1 MEPERSR
8 RTVTIVGGAGAVGS
22 TTAFA
27 LTNSRLVDEIVL
39 VDIDHERAVGEAT
52 DLGHGTAFT
61 SPTRV
66 RAGGYEDCR
75 DADVVIVTA
84 GAAQDPDETRLDLV
98 DRNAEIIA
106 DVVPNATAE
115 AAGDAVVLVVTNP
128 VDVLTH
134 VARSVSDL
142 PAGRVIG
149 SGTVLDS
156 ARLRHALGR
165 EFGRDPAAVDA
176 YVVGEHGDSSV
187 PVWSATTIGGVP
199 FESYC
204 AGHGVDDVDAFRRR
218 IRREVREAAYGII
231 ERTGR
236 TNYGVARSVTAV
248 VESILGDDRAVFTL
262 SVPAAGRYG
271 IDRDVHVGLPCV
283 VGDGGVHEVLEL
295 DLAPEERRALADS
308 AAVVGESIDRL
319 SV

>member
-8 RTVTIVGGAGAVGS
+8 RTVAIVGGAGAVGS

-27 LTNSRLVDEIVL
+27 LTNSRLVDEVVL
-39 VDIDHERAVGEAT
+39 VDVDHERAVGEAT

-75 DADVVIVTA
+75 NADVVIVTA
-84 GAAQDPDETRLDLV
+84 GAAQDPDETRLELV
-98 DRNAEIIA
+98 DRNAGIIA
-106 DVVPNATAE
+106 DVVPKATA
-115 AAGDAVVLVVTNP
+115 AADDPVVLVVTNP

-134 VARSVSDL
+134 VARSVSEL
-142 PAGRVIG
+142 PAGRVVG

-156 ARLRHALGR
+156 ARLRHTLGR

-176 YVVGEHGDSSV
+176 YVIGEHGDSSV
-187 PVWSATTIGGVP
+187 PVWSATTVGGVP

-204 AGHGVDDVDAFRRR
+204 ARHGVDDADAFRRR

-248 VESILGDDRAVFTL
+248 VESILGDDRSVFTL
-262 SVPAAGRYG
+262 SVPAAGHHG
-271 IDRDVHVGLPCV
+271 VDRDAHVGLPCV
-283 VGDGGVHEVLEL
+283 VGDGGVREVLEL
-295 DLAPEERRALADS
+295 DLAPAERRALADS

>member
-8 RTVTIVGGAGAVGS
+8 RTVAIVGGAGAVGS

-27 LTNSRLVDEIVL
+27 LTNSRLVDEVVL
-39 VDIDHERAVGEAT
+39 VDVDHERAVGEAT

-75 DADVVIVTA
+75 NADVVIVTA
-84 GAAQDPDETRLDLV
+84 GAAQDPDETRLELV
-98 DRNAEIIA
+98 DRNAGIIA
-106 DVVPNATAE
+106 DVVPKATA
-115 AAGDAVVLVVTNP
+115 AADDPVVLVVTNP

-134 VARSVSDL
+134 VARSVSEL
-142 PAGRVIG
+142 PTGRVIG

-156 ARLRHALGR
+156 ARLRHTLGR

-176 YVVGEHGDSSV
+176 YVIGEHGDSSV
-187 PVWSATTIGGVP
+187 PVWSATTVGGVP

-204 AGHGVDDVDAFRRR
+204 ARHGVDDVDALRRR
-218 IRREVREAAYGII
+218 VRREVREAAYGII

-262 SVPAAGRYG
+262 SVPAAGRHG
-271 IDRDVHVGLPCV
+271 VDCDAHVGLPCV
-283 VGDGGVHEVLEL
+283 VGGGGVREVLEL
-295 DLAPEERRALADS
+295 DLAPAERRALADS